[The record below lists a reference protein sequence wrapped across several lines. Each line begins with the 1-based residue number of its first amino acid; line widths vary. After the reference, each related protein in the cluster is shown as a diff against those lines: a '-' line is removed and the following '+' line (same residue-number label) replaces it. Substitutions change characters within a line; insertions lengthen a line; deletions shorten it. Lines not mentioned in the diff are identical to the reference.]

1 MLVDLYIREG
11 ITADLPH
18 LLAMLQDDH
27 LGQSRETADN
37 NLATYERAFAKII
50 ADPNNRI
57 YVAELDNEIVG
68 TFQFITINS
77 LSFQGGTRC
86 QIESVRTLGE
96 RRGQGIGKQM
106 MQWAI
111 AQARAEGCVLIQL
124 STHKSRTRAHSFYE
138 QLGFEKSHLGMKLML

>member
-1 MLVDLYIREG
+1 MSNLYIREA

-27 LGQSRETADN
+27 LGQGRETADS
-37 NLATYERAFAKII
+37 NLTAYKTAFASILS
-50 ADPNNRI
+50 DPNNRI
-57 YVAELDNEIVG
+57 YVAELDDTIVG
-68 TFQFITINS
+68 TFQFITIAS
-77 LSFQGGTRC
+77 LSYQGGTRC
-86 QIESVRTLGE
+86 QIESVRTVGNL
-96 RRGQGIGKQM
+96 RGRGIGKQM

-138 QLGFEKSHLGMKLML
+138 NLGFEKSHLGMKLIL